1 MAENHKVCKCK
12 NVMYSDIADALQ
24 SHSKLEDAVS
34 VFDDIQKQTQ
44 CSTGCGGCHDKVMDI
59 IANILSGAADQ

>member
-1 MAENHKVCKCK
+1 
-12 NVMYSDIADALQ
+12 MYSDIADALQ
-24 SHSKLEDAVS
+24 NHSKLEDTVS

-59 IANILSGAADQ
+59 IADILSGAADQ